1 MNDLYVLRGGCL
13 CSAFDDVDDVTCAW
27 ESTYK
32 DILDGYI
39 SSGEAKIRK
48 FSQPFTPSLCS
59 FESSKTYFNF
69 DLFVSDAEY
78 LLLKS
83 NWPSIS
89 YF

>member
-13 CSAFDDVDDVTCAW
+13 FSAFDDVDDVTCTW
-27 ESTYK
+27 ESMYK

-39 SSGEAKIRK
+39 FSGEAKIRK
-48 FSQPFTPSLCS
+48 FSQPFTPSFCS
-59 FESSKTYFNF
+59 FESSKSYFNF